1 MAHFLVLATL
11 FLFSPFAPRETVI
24 LLVAYVLE
32 GTMRR

>member
-1 MAHFLVLATL
+1 MAHFLVLATSV
-11 FLFSPFAPRETVI
+11 LFSPFAPRVTVI